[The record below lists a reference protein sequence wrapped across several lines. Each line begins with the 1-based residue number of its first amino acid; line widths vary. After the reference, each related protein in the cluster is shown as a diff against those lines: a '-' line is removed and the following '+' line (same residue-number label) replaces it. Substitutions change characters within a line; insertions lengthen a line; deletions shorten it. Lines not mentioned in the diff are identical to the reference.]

1 MICFLGALVAD
12 FAGFSLIGL
21 AWLQLQ
27 GMNIA
32 TSVGQIQ
39 ATSQLI
45 GPIIAAFILG
55 SFLKTGG
62 LFFLAEHLS

>member
-1 MICFLGALVAD
+1 MGCLLGALVAD
-12 FAGFSLIGL
+12 FIGMALIGL

-27 GMNIA
+27 GMNIL

-39 ATSQLI
+39 AASQLI
-45 GPIIAAFILG
+45 GPIIAAFIFG

-62 LFFLAEHLS
+62 LYFLIVHLS